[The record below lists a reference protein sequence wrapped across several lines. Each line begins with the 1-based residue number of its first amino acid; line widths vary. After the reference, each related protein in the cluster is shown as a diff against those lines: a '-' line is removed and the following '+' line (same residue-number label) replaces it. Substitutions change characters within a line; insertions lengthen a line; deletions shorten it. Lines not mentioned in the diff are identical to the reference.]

1 MQTKTKQLGIFAA
14 FVLLMAMTRGSH
26 FGSSINL
33 PDATLA
39 IFLLAGFMLPRFTLT
54 ALAAF
59 IFLLLEAG
67 GLDYY
72 AIVYRG
78 VSDYCV
84 SPAYW
89 FLIPTYAI
97 MWFAGH
103 WFAARQHNNWS
114 SLALFGGVS
123 LLASSVAFL
132 ISNSAFY
139 TLSGRFSEMSIAE
152 YAARVAKYYPPYVSG
167 SLMYLALAAVIY
179 VAVKTLLKSSTG
191 TAQHNG

>member
-1 MQTKTKQLGIFAA
+1 MQTQTKQLGIFAA
-14 FVLLMAMTRGSH
+14 LALLMAMTRGSH

-39 IFLLAGFMLPRFTLT
+39 IFLVAGFMQPRFTLT

-67 GLDYY
+67 GIDYY
-72 AIVYRG
+72 AITYQG

-89 FLIPTYAI
+89 FLIPTYAT
-97 MWFAGH
+97 MWFAGL
-103 WFAARQHNNWS
+103 WFAARKQNNWT

-123 LLASSVAFL
+123 WLATSVAFL
-132 ISNSAFY
+132 ISNGAFY
-139 TLSGRFSEMSIAE
+139 LLSGRFTEMSVAE
-152 YAARVAKYYPPYVSG
+152 YAARVAKYYPSYVSG
-167 SLMYLALAAVIY
+167 GLMYLALAAVIY
-179 VAVKTLLKSSTG
+179 VAVNQLSKTSAG
-191 TAQHNG
+191 AAQQ

>member
-1 MQTKTKQLGIFAA
+1 MQTNTKQIGIFTALVA
-14 FVLLMAMTRGSH
+14 LMAVTRGSH
-26 FGSSINL
+26 FGSPINL

-39 IFLLAGFMLPRFTLT
+39 IFLVAGFMLPRFSLT

-72 AIVYRG
+72 AIVYKG

-89 FLIPTYAI
+89 FLIPTYAS

-103 WFAARQHNNWS
+103 WFASRRQS
-114 SLALFGGVS
+114 GLKKVVLFGVVS
-123 LLASSVAFL
+123 LLSTTVAFL

-139 TLSGRFSEMSIAE
+139 LFSGRFSDMSLAE
-152 YAARVAKYYPPYVSG
+152 YATGVAKYYPSYAAG
-167 SLMYLALAAVIY
+167 ALMYLALAALIY
-179 VAVKTLLKSSTG
+179 AAMQLLHKPASG
-191 TAQHNG
+191 TAQH

>member
-1 MQTKTKQLGIFAA
+1 MKTQTRQLGIFAA
-14 FVLLMAMTRGSH
+14 LVLLMTVTRGSH
-26 FGSSINL
+26 FGSAIHL

-39 IFLLAGFMLPRFTLT
+39 ICLIAGYMLPRYTWT

-59 IFLLLEAG
+59 TLLLLEAG

-72 AIVYRG
+72 AIVYRN

-89 FLIPTYAI
+89 FLIPTYAS

-103 WFAARQHNNWS
+103 WFAARQQNNFN

-123 LLASSVAFL
+123 WLSTSIAFL
-132 ISNSAFY
+132 ISNGAFY
-139 TLSGRFSEMSIAE
+139 TLSGKFTDMNIAE
-152 YAARVAKYYPPYVSG
+152 YAARVAKYYPSYASG
-167 SLMYLALAAVIY
+167 ALMYLAISAVVYSVIFQMNKASTSAA
-179 VAVKTLLKSSTG
+179 
-191 TAQHNG
+191 QQ

>member
-1 MQTKTKQLGIFAA
+1 MQIQTKQLGIFAA
-14 FVLLMAMTRGSH
+14 LALLMAVTRGSH
-26 FGSSINL
+26 FGSAINL

-39 IFLLAGFMLPRFTLT
+39 IFLVAGFMLPRFTLT

-72 AIVYRG
+72 AIVYQG

-84 SPAYW
+84 SPGYW
-89 FLIPTYAI
+89 FLIPTYAS

-103 WFAARQHNNWS
+103 WFASRQQNNAHS
-114 SLALFGGVS
+114 VALFAGIS
-123 LLASSVAFL
+123 LLSTTVAFL

-139 TLSGRFSEMSIAE
+139 LLSDRFSDMSVAE
-152 YAARVAKYYPPYVSG
+152 YAARVAQYYPPYVSG
-167 SLMYLALAAVIY
+167 ALMYLAMAAIIY
-179 VAVKTLLKSSTG
+179 VSAKSLHKAAAG
-191 TAQHNG
+191 TAQN

>member
-1 MQTKTKQLGIFAA
+1 MKTQTKQLGIFAA
-14 FVLLMAMTRGSH
+14 LVLLMAATRGSH
-26 FGSSINL
+26 FGSAINL

-39 IFLLAGFMLPRFTLT
+39 IFLVAGFMLPRFSLT

-72 AIVYRG
+72 AIVYQG

-84 SPAYW
+84 SPGYW
-89 FLIPTYAI
+89 FLIPTYAS

-103 WFAARQHNNWS
+103 WFASRRQNNLN
-114 SLALFGGVS
+114 SLALFAGVS
-123 LLASSVAFL
+123 WLASSVAFL
-132 ISNSAFY
+132 ISNGAFY
-139 TLSGRFSEMSIAE
+139 ALSGRFSDMSVTE

-167 SLMYLALAAVIY
+167 SMLYLALAAVIY
-179 VAVKTLLKSSTG
+179 VSLKTLHKSSAG
-191 TAQHNG
+191 AAQQ

>member
-1 MQTKTKQLGIFAA
+1 MQTQTKQIGIFAGL
-14 FVLLMAMTRGSH
+14 VLLMAITRGSH

-39 IFLLAGFMLPRFTLT
+39 IFLLAGFMLPRYTLGAT
-54 ALAAF
+54 AAF

-72 AIVYRG
+72 AIAYRG

-89 FLIPTYAI
+89 FLIPTYAS

-103 WFAARQHNNWS
+103 WFAARQHNNWN
-114 SLALFGGVS
+114 SLAIFGGVS

-139 TLSGRFSEMSIAE
+139 IFSGRFPEMSVAE
-152 YAARVAKYYPPYVSG
+152 YTARVAKYYPPYVSG

-179 VAVKTLLKSSTG
+179 VAVKALLRSSTD

>member
-1 MQTKTKQLGIFAA
+1 MQTQTKPLGIFAA
-14 FVLLMAMTRGSH
+14 LALLMAMTRGSH
-26 FGSSINL
+26 FGSPINL

-39 IFLLAGFMLPRFTLT
+39 IFLVAGFMLPRYTLI

-59 IFLLLEAG
+59 VALLLEAG

-84 SPAYW
+84 SPGYW
-89 FLIPTYAI
+89 FLIPTYAT
-97 MWFAGH
+97 MWLGGRWFAS
-103 WFAARQHNNWS
+103 QQQNNWK

-123 LLASSVAFL
+123 LLASSIAFL
-132 ISNSAFY
+132 ISNGAFY
-139 TLSGRFSEMSIAE
+139 TLSGRFTEMSVAE
-152 YAARVAKYYPPYVSG
+152 YAARVAKYYPSYVSG

-179 VAVKTLLKSSTG
+179 IAVGSLNKTSSS
-191 TAQHNG
+191 AAH

>member
-1 MQTKTKQLGIFAA
+1 MQTQTKQLGIFAA
-14 FVLLMAMTRGSH
+14 LILLMAMTRGSH

-39 IFLLAGFMLPRFTLT
+39 IFLVAGFMLPRYTLA

-67 GLDYY
+67 GIDYY
-72 AIVYRG
+72 AITYQG

-84 SPAYW
+84 SPAYL
-89 FLIPTYAI
+89 FLIPTYAS

-103 WFAARQHNNWS
+103 WFAARQQNNWS

-123 LLASSVAFL
+123 LFSSSIAFL
-132 ISNSAFY
+132 ISNGAFY
-139 TLSGRFSEMSIAE
+139 SLSGKFSDMSIAE
-152 YAARVAKYYPPYVSG
+152 YAARVAKYYPSYVSG
-167 SLMYLALAAVIY
+167 SLMYLALAAAIY
-179 VAVKTLLKSSTG
+179 AAASLLHKASSG
-191 TAQHNG
+191 AAQQ

>member
-1 MQTKTKQLGIFAA
+1 MQIQTKQLGIFAA
-14 FVLLMAMTRGSH
+14 LILLMAVTRGSH

-39 IFLLAGFMLPRFTLT
+39 IFLIAGFMLPRYTPA

-67 GLDYY
+67 GIDYF
-72 AIVYRG
+72 AITYQG

-84 SPAYW
+84 SPGYW
-89 FLIPTYAI
+89 FLIPTYAS

-103 WFAARQHNNWS
+103 WFAARQQNNWN

-123 LLASSVAFL
+123 WLASSVAFL
-132 ISNSAFY
+132 ISNGAFY
-139 TLSGRFSEMSIAE
+139 SLSGKFSDMNIAE
-152 YAARVAKYYPPYVSG
+152 YTARVAQYYPPYVSG

-179 VAVKTLLKSSTG
+179 AAASQISKATTG
-191 TAQHNG
+191 AAQQ

>member
-1 MQTKTKQLGIFAA
+1 MQIQTKQLGIFTAL
-14 FVLLMAMTRGSH
+14 VLLMFLTRGSH

-39 IFLLAGFMLPRFTLT
+39 IFLIAGFMLPRFTLT

-84 SPAYW
+84 SPGYW
-89 FLIPTYAI
+89 FLIPTYAS

-103 WFAARQHNNWS
+103 WFASRKQSNWS

-123 LLASSVAFL
+123 WLASSIAFL
-132 ISNSAFY
+132 ISNGAFY
-139 TLSGRFSEMSIAE
+139 TLSGKFTEMSIAE

-167 SLMYLALAAVIY
+167 ALMYLAIAAAIY
-179 VAVKTLLKSSTG
+179 ISVNMLHKSATG
-191 TAQHNG
+191 AARQ

>member
-1 MQTKTKQLGIFAA
+1 MQIQTKQLGIFAGL
-14 FVLLMAMTRGSH
+14 VLLMAVTRGSH
-26 FGSSINL
+26 FGSAINL

-39 IFLLAGFMLPRFTLT
+39 IFLVAGFMLPRYTLA

-72 AIVYRG
+72 AIAYQG

-89 FLIPTYAI
+89 FLIPTYAS

-103 WFAARQHNNWS
+103 WFAAHQRNSWNG
-114 SLALFGGVS
+114 LALYSGVAWLS
-123 LLASSVAFL
+123 TSVAFL
-132 ISNSAFY
+132 ISNGAFY
-139 TLSGRFSEMSIAE
+139 LLSGRFTDMSLAE
-152 YAARVAKYYPPYVSG
+152 YAARVAKYYPSYVG
-167 SLMYLALAAVIY
+167 GGLMYLALAAVIY
-179 VAVKTLLKSSTG
+179 GLFNNMNKSS
-191 TAQHNG
+191 ANAAHS

>member
-1 MQTKTKQLGIFAA
+1 MQTQTKQLGIFAGLA
-14 FVLLMAMTRGSH
+14 LLMVATRGSH

-39 IFLLAGFMLPRFTLT
+39 IFLVAGFMLPRFSLA

-59 IFLLLEAG
+59 MFFLLEAG

-72 AIVYRG
+72 AITYQG

-89 FLIPTYAI
+89 FLIPTYAS

-103 WFAARQHNNWS
+103 WFASRKQNNAHG
-114 SLALFGGVS
+114 LALFAGVS
-123 LLASSVAFL
+123 WLSTSVAFL
-132 ISNSAFY
+132 ISNGAFY
-139 TLSGRFSEMSIAE
+139 TLSGRFTDMSLAE
-152 YAARVAKYYPPYVSG
+152 YAARVAKYYPSYVG
-167 SLMYLALAAVIY
+167 GGMLYLALAAVIY
-179 VAVKTLLKSSTG
+179 VAASALVKSSTD

>member
-1 MQTKTKQLGIFAA
+1 MQTQTKQLGIFAA
-14 FVLLMAMTRGSH
+14 LTLLMAVTRGSH
-26 FGSSINL
+26 FGSAINL

-39 IFLLAGFMLPRFTLT
+39 MFLVAGFMQPRFSLT

-67 GLDYY
+67 GIDYY
-72 AIVYRG
+72 AITYQG

-89 FLIPTYAI
+89 FLIPTYAT

-103 WFAARQHNNWS
+103 WFAARKQNNWT

-123 LLASSVAFL
+123 WLATSVAFL
-132 ISNSAFY
+132 ISNGAFY
-139 TLSGRFSEMSIAE
+139 LLSGRFTEMSVAE
-152 YAARVAKYYPPYVSG
+152 YAARVAKYYPSYVSG
-167 SLMYLALAAVIY
+167 GLMYLALTAFIYIAVNQLS
-179 VAVKTLLKSSTG
+179 KTSAG
-191 TAQHNG
+191 TARQ

>member
-1 MQTKTKQLGIFAA
+1 MQTQIKQIGIFAA
-14 FVLLMAMTRGSH
+14 LALLMAVTRGSH

-39 IFLLAGFMLPRFTLT
+39 IFLVAGFMLPRYTLLS
-54 ALAAF
+54 LAAF
-59 IFLLLEAG
+59 GFLLLEAG

-72 AIVYRG
+72 AIAYRG

-89 FLIPTYAI
+89 FLIPTYAS

-103 WFAARQHNNWS
+103 WFAARQHNNWN

-123 LLASSVAFL
+123 LFATSFAFL
-132 ISNSAFY
+132 ISNGAFY
-139 TLSGRFSEMSIAE
+139 LFSGRFTEISVAE
-152 YAARVAKYYPPYVSG
+152 YAARVAKYYPSYVSG
-167 SLMYLALAAVIY
+167 GLMYLALAAVIY
-179 VAVKTLLKSSTG
+179 VAVNQLSKTSAG
-191 TAQHNG
+191 AAQQ